1 MYSRW
6 KSPALPRLYYELLC
20 FKSYLFFW
28 CAKRL
33 KCNVCACLSP
43 NSERH
48 LSLNISVLIK
58 FLKIC
63 ISKKYFGKSCRT
75 IIVHLN
81 IKTILKNKL
90 FSKNKSRCEMGF
102 VDFPYRNTNTSKIFY
117 YSQSLMICLV
127 EQKSHF
133 QLAKMTKMDIVK
145 H

>member
-1 MYSRW
+1 MS
-6 KSPALPRLYYELLC
+6 LP
-20 FKSYLFFW
+20 
-28 CAKRL
+28 
-33 KCNVCACLSP
+33 
-43 NSERH
+43 
-48 LSLNISVLIK
+48 K
-58 FLKIC
+58 FRKTPVI
-63 ISKKYFGKSCRT
+63 KYFCAYKVLENLHLQKIFWKKCRT

-102 VDFPYRNTNTSKIFY
+102 VDFPNRNTNTSKIFY